1 MNFSDDAISAPNR
14 LAITYCPANLR
25 AFFTLILAFDSRIK
39 DVAARNTEPLIA
51 QLRLAWW
58 RDAISQGA
66 ATNRKGEPLLAQLS
80 AISDP
85 KLAQIAQ
92 HSMLDLLTAW
102 ESIIVMPNDANAA
115 HDYAILRS
123 KAVFGGFL
131 SANDMS
137 ANEGMILL
145 GQIWA
150 LQDIGLVSDL
160 PCSPVKAARSIR
172 ALTIL
177 AYAAQ
182 LQNGHVRGAGIKL
195 SWHALT
201 GRW

>member
-1 MNFSDDAISAPNR
+1 MDFSDDAILAPNQ

-25 AFFTLILAFDSRIK
+25 PFFSLVLTFDSRIK
-39 DVAARNTEPLIA
+39 GVAARNTEPLIA

-66 ATNRKGEPLLAQLS
+66 TNNTKSEPLLTQLS
-80 AISDP
+80 VLHDP
-85 KLAQIAQ
+85 KLAEIAR

-102 ESIIVMPNDANAA
+102 ENIIVAPDDANAA
-115 HDYAILRS
+115 NAYAMLRS
-123 KAVFGGFL
+123 KAVFGGYL
-131 SANDMS
+131 SANDMR
-137 ANEGMILL
+137 ATDDIILL

-150 LQDIGLVSDL
+150 LQDIGLGWYQ
-160 PCSPVKAARSIR
+160 PHPYVKAVRSIR

-177 AYAAQ
+177 AHAAQ
-182 LQNGHVRGAGIKL
+182 LHSHSRRVGIKL

-201 GRW
+201 GQW